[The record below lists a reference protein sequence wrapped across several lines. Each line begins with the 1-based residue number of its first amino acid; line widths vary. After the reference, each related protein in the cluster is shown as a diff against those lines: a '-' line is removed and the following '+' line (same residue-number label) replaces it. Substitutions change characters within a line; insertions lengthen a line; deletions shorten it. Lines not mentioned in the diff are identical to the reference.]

1 MNADPD
7 PATQI
12 NADPDTD
19 PDLKPCFKCQKTF
32 LLNLPD
38 GSFHIT
44 LHILCLANCDGLVAV
59 GICLF
64 AVCKKDVQVF
74 LFSES
79 DVDRGWTRKYVVCEQ
94 GRSRR
99 ERRSTA
105 GTTKRFAD
113 CVVPVTSPRSA
124 AKLKKQP
131 PVKRNAVGE
140 TPLHQAAKRGDAA
153 RVQQLLRQGADPNVT
168 DHAG

>member
-1 MNADPD
+1 
-7 PATQI
+7 
-12 NADPDTD
+12 
-19 PDLKPCFKCQKTF
+19 
-32 LLNLPD
+32 
-38 GSFHIT
+38 
-44 LHILCLANCDGLVAV
+44 
-59 GICLF
+59 
-64 AVCKKDVQVF
+64 
-74 LFSES
+74 
-79 DVDRGWTRKYVVCEQ
+79 VCEQ

-113 CVVPVTSPRSA
+113 CVIPVTSPRSA

-168 DHAG
+168 DHAGRNQCCGSGSASFF

>member
-1 MNADPD
+1 
-7 PATQI
+7 
-12 NADPDTD
+12 
-19 PDLKPCFKCQKTF
+19 LLFVKKTF
-32 LLNLPD
+32 RFSYLPNLALIGD
-38 GSFHIT
+38 GRENV
-44 LHILCLANCDGLVAV
+44 LCA
-59 GICLF
+59 
-64 AVCKKDVQVF
+64 
-74 LFSES
+74 
-79 DVDRGWTRKYVVCEQ
+79 EQ

-113 CVVPVTSPRSA
+113 CVIPVTSPRSA
-124 AKLKKQP
+124 AKLKKQA

-168 DHAG
+168 DHAGRKQCLGSGSGSFWKPGSASNKIRIRINLQMSS

>member
-1 MNADPD
+1 M
-7 PATQI
+7 
-12 NADPDTD
+12 
-19 PDLKPCFKCQKTF
+19 
-32 LLNLPD
+32 
-38 GSFHIT
+38 
-44 LHILCLANCDGLVAV
+44 
-59 GICLF
+59 
-64 AVCKKDVQVF
+64 
-74 LFSES
+74 
-79 DVDRGWTRKYVVCEQ
+79 VVKMCAEQ

-113 CVVPVTSPRSA
+113 CVIPVTSPRSA

-168 DHAG
+168 DHAGQRTVLAFFCIADLGCLSRIRTFSVPDSGSASKNLSILT